1 MDMLIMQ
8 DLSGMCVCVWMI
20 LASRFVNAASIE
32 RSTDFAFEASI
43 CTIIMCWSFGDRTL
57 LFPGKCPA
65 DCREKSVAVRRPIA
79 NGVFIEAF
87 IINLLENRVP
97 LFSLFVP
104 AQWTV
109 WSCPVH

>member
-8 DLSGMCVCVWMI
+8 DLSGMWMI